1 MFSISDF
8 TQRCTEK
15 LTTLGDEASMAGKY
29 DEAILQYTAALSLDP
44 PQLISLLIKRSKA
57 RVQKKLWVDTL
68 EDGNKVR
75 LRSF

>member
-1 MFSISDF
+1 
-8 TQRCTEK
+8 
-15 LTTLGDEASMAGKY
+15 MAGKY